1 MVHDSAPVAVH
12 VGCTVEALR
21 ASLLD
26 WAQIGRIGFGQT
38 KAA

>member
-26 WAQIGRIGFGQT
+26 WVGRIGFGQT